1 MLISSIPEQDELHER
16 DPNSDITDPT
26 DIKSDTKLRDP
37 ELESDSEL
45 ESNLDSNHMGTDS
58 SFDASTSTK
67 IDYRNFR
74 LEEFPWLYYNVLEKG
89 YKCKNGDL
97 FSKIRSL
104 NATHKFE
111 KDAVKSLT
119 NHHRQLLK

>member
-1 MLISSIPEQDELHER
+1 MLISSIPEQDESHER

-37 ELESDSEL
+37 ELESNSEL
-45 ESNLDSNHMGTDS
+45 ESNLDSNNMGTDS

-97 FSKIRSL
+97 F
-104 NATHKFE
+104 
-111 KDAVKSLT
+111 
-119 NHHRQLLK
+119 